1 MCTRAGFQI
10 FPDTESAGLRIEHRD
25 KCRIASVKID
35 RYLFPAAFGE
45 GAQII
50 RKGDFQ
56 FLVPPRVA
64 VGGGEEKM
72 LFPAVSIQAVTV
84 PEIPP
89 AIAARM
95 GYVPFIEFPVHIIPA
110 AEQGQDDLQPLIRV
124 G

>member
-1 MCTRAGFQI
+1 MFSTIPRTGMDSISAIFLAFPTTICTRDWGVETTMVPSKMCIRDRFQI

-56 FLVPPRVA
+56 FLIPPRVA
-64 VGGGEEKM
+64 VGGGERC
-72 LFPAVSIQAVTV
+72 V
-84 PEIPP
+84 
-89 AIAARM
+89 
-95 GYVPFIEFPVHIIPA
+95 
-110 AEQGQDDLQPLIRV
+110 
-124 G
+124 